1 MRASPSQQQGPR
13 DPTVSK
19 VVLVHGAM
27 DRAKSFLPVVEHLPD
42 LTVIE
47 YDRRGY
53 GESLPAGIP
62 AVLAQHVDDL
72 LGVMDDEPTTV
83 VAHSF
88 GCVVA
93 VSAAIQQ
100 PGRFRGLGLWEPQV
114 PWMEFWPTPV
124 RRGLEAMAA
133 EVDTDAL
140 AERVYVSMVG
150 EEAWR
155 RLPEELK
162 VRRRAEG
169 VAFQSD
175 VVIGLSPPFRWED
188 LTVPS
193 LFGVGLATWPFAA
206 GSRDQAGG
214 VPGRGV
220 VHDRGRRPH
229 RSCEPSPGICGVRA
243 TQHHAARDVS
253 DPAIAARTRSLQPR
267 RPTCRASRPLRGVHV

>member
-1 MRASPSQQQGPR
+1 VIERLSGRAIEVSIAVTQQGPR
-13 DPTVSK
+13 DSNVSK

-27 DRAKSFLPVVEHLPD
+27 DRAKSFLPVVEYLPD
-42 LTVIE
+42 LSVIE

-53 GESLPAGIP
+53 GESLPGGTP

-93 VSAAIQQ
+93 TSAAIQH
-100 PGRFRGLGLWEPQV
+100 PDRFRGLGLWEPQV
-114 PWMEFWPTPV
+114 PWMEFWPRSV

-133 EVDTDAL
+133 EVDTEAL

-150 EEAWR
+150 EKAWQ

-193 LFGVGLATWPFAA
+193 LFGVGLQTWPFAQEAATRLARSLGAELFTIA
-206 GSRDQAGG
+206 GAGHTAHVSHPQQFAEFVRRSTRLPTADDTAG
-214 VPGRGV
+214 
-220 VHDRGRRPH
+220 RGRRLSKGP
-229 RSCEPSPGICGVRA
+229 E
-243 TQHHAARDVS
+243 
-253 DPAIAARTRSLQPR
+253 
-267 RPTCRASRPLRGVHV
+267 

>member
-1 MRASPSQQQGPR
+1 VIHRLSGRANEVSIAVTQQGPR
-13 DPTVSK
+13 DSTVSK

-27 DRAKSFLPVVEHLPD
+27 DRAKSFLPVVEYLPD
-42 LTVIE
+42 LSVIE

-53 GESLPAGIP
+53 GESLPAGTP

-93 VSAAIQQ
+93 ASAAIQH

-114 PWMEFWPTPV
+114 PWMEFWPTSV
-124 RRGLEAMAA
+124 RQGLEAMAA
-133 EVDTDAL
+133 QVDTDAL

-150 EEAWR
+150 EKAWQ

-193 LFGVGLATWPFAA
+193 LFGVGLETWPFAQEAATRLAKSLGAELFTIA
-206 GSRDQAGG
+206 GAGHTAH
-214 VPGRGV
+214 VSHPQQFAEFV
-220 VHDRGRRPH
+220 RR
-229 RSCEPSPGICGVRA
+229 STALS
-243 TQHHAARDVS
+243 TQDHISGSHE
-253 DPAIAARTRSLQPR
+253 
-267 RPTCRASRPLRGVHV
+267 

>member
-1 MRASPSQQQGPR
+1 MDASIAVTQQGPR

-27 DRAKSFLPVVEHLPD
+27 DRAKSFLPVVGHLPD

-53 GESLPAGIP
+53 GESLPAGVP
-62 AVLAQHVDDL
+62 AILAQHVDDL

-88 GCVVA
+88 GCIVA

-169 VAFQSD
+169 
-175 VVIGLSPPFRWED
+175 
-188 LTVPS
+188 
-193 LFGVGLATWPFAA
+193 
-206 GSRDQAGG
+206 
-214 VPGRGV
+214 
-220 VHDRGRRPH
+220 
-229 RSCEPSPGICGVRA
+229 
-243 TQHHAARDVS
+243 
-253 DPAIAARTRSLQPR
+253 
-267 RPTCRASRPLRGVHV
+267 

>member
-1 MRASPSQQQGPR
+1 VIGRVGGGSTDASIAVTQQGPR
-13 DPTVSK
+13 DPTAPK

-27 DRAKSFLPVVEHLPD
+27 DRAKSFLPAVEHLPD
-42 LTVIE
+42 LRVIE

-53 GESLPAGIP
+53 GESLPVGTP

-72 LGVMDDEPTTV
+72 LGVIGDEPATV

-93 VSAAIQQ
+93 VSAAIQH

-114 PWMEFWPTPV
+114 PWMEFWPTSV

-133 EVDTDAL
+133 QDDTDAL
-140 AERVYVSMVG
+140 AERVYVWMVG

-188 LTVPS
+188 LTVPT
-193 LFGVGLATWPFAA
+193 LFGVGLETWPFAQQAATELAESLGAELFTIA
-206 GSRDQAGG
+206 GAGHTAHVSHPQQFAEFVRRSTTLPTHRD
-214 VPGRGV
+214 
-220 VHDRGRRPH
+220 RR
-229 RSCEPSPGICGVRA
+229 
-243 TQHHAARDVS
+243 VS
-253 DPAIAARTRSLQPR
+253 EGQQ
-267 RPTCRASRPLRGVHV
+267 